1 MTPLEVA
8 SLIRRF
14 VGAIPD
20 GVQAHEWDDFMSL
33 SARDSRI
40 DALRSYC
47 AELPDQF
54 PSPRGHFVDDN
65 GIQLL
70 AQWADV
76 LNAWPAEPDVDSV
89 PCPCCVTLRE
99 PQSLP
104 ETCPSCGWR
113 LKVGAYQ
120 TWWQRLRSSRPGL
133 PVQMSTLRAARR
145 RWAHQRG
152 DQPSSAASDA
162 LRAGGLF
169 FYVEFETGDGSVIGA
184 PSLPG
189 VVEEFWQD
197 GDDFLYLDASARAF
211 VFDRAAPPPRGTGEL
226 LQLPRR
232 DLTPRERALCVEA
245 LRKRALQPAI
255 LERATL
261 QAMLLERL
269 FGPDG
274 FVSFEVDVLSRLTRD
289 TLSPESLQ
297 AVLRHGIR
305 VSFELSSAGYFLT
318 VRHPSLP
325 RARVVL
331 HEPAVVG
338 EAEGVSC
345 GFLVFIQD
353 GELCLEC
360 HSWGIASLP
369 TDIRQRLL
377 VISEVREKQ

>member
-76 LNAWPAEPDVDSV
+76 LNGWPAEPDVDSV

-99 PQSLP
+99 PQ
-104 ETCPSCGWR
+104 

-152 DQPSSAASDA
+152 DRPSSAASDA

-197 GDDFLYLDASARAF
+197 GDDFLYLDASARALL
-211 VFDRAAPPPRGTGEL
+211 FDRAAPPPRTTAEV

-232 DLTPRERALCVEA
+232 DLTSHERALCVEA
-245 LRKRALQPAI
+245 LRKRALQPAS
-255 LERATL
+255 LEHATL

-269 FGPDG
+269 SGSDG
-274 FVSFEVDVLSRLTRD
+274 FVSFEVDVLSRLTRE
-289 TLSPESLQ
+289 TLPPESLQ

-325 RARVVL
+325 EARVVL
-331 HEPAVVG
+331 HQPAVVG
-338 EAEGVSC
+338 EADGVSC

-369 TDIRQRLL
+369 TDIRQRVLA
-377 VISEVREKQ
+377 ISEVNDRQ